1 MDILGYSW
9 ISVTEKPLLFHQ
21 CTRHTLSHDSRLMS
35 DDTDEPKPC
44 LNPDCKGKNPMK
56 GKWCTASDC
65 KAVRA
70 LAMKAKKAAKLETAC
85 QAVGVPMPA
94 AQPVDGGLC
103 FEVHSVHGV
112 LDCNFQKLSG
122 KQLEEV
128 PPEDPKQLCFLVYG
142 TFAATED
149 DYENDRN
156 CKDKLSLVSYKE
168 LFDNVGDDCRSLVH
182 KYAREKSESLRLSLK
197 RARE

>member
-1 MDILGYSW
+1 MYTSH
-9 ISVTEKPLLFHQ
+9 PLPRL
-21 CTRHTLSHDSRLMS
+21 DLMS

-56 GKWCTASDC
+56 GKWCTGSDC

-70 LAMKAKKAAKLETAC
+70 LAMKAKKAAQLETAC
-85 QAVGVPMPA
+85 KSVGVPMPA
-94 AQPVDGGLC
+94 FFAQPVDGGLC

-122 KQLEEV
+122 KQLEKA